1 LRFREKK
8 ILAIFNAQT
17 VQKIF
22 PSKNEFCVVWRKKVA
37 VSNILIMGLDHGRL
51 KVKERKKEKKNV
63 RDVEEKEVLGISYPL
78 I

>member
-1 LRFREKK
+1 
-8 ILAIFNAQT
+8 
-17 VQKIF
+17 
-22 PSKNEFCVVWRKKVA
+22 
-37 VSNILIMGLDHGRL
+37 MGLDHGRL